1 MIIETTSDLMLIGEE
16 EISVKAQELL
26 PQEIERLVEWLDL
39 KEDKVR
45 YQAFLLLQAKSRKDS
60 GVYSFWEVFH
70 SKLTNSNSYQRSLGI
85 MLIAENVQWD
95 TEHKMMNTITDYLKC
110 LNDEKPITIRQCIQA
125 LKLIVQKV
133 PNYNKEIMEGLLAFD
148 IMIIRESMRKV
159 IMCDLIDTLLEIR
172 KHEKHEDIDTFIFQ
186 ALTGEV
192 LDEKSKKQI
201 KKKL

>member
-16 EISVKAQELL
+16 EISEKAQELL
-26 PQEIERLVEWLDL
+26 PEEIERLVEWLDL

-45 YQAFLLLQAKSRKDS
+45 YQAFLLLQAKSRNDS
-60 GVYSFWEVFH
+60 GVYPFWDVFH

-95 TEHKMMNTITDYLKC
+95 TKQKMVNTLTDYLKC

-133 PNYNKEIMEGLLAFD
+133 PSYNKEIMEALLALD
-148 IMIIRESMRKV
+148 IMLIRESMRKV

-172 KHEKHEDIDTFIFQ
+172 KYEKHEEIDSFIFQ
-186 ALTGEV
+186 ALTGEI